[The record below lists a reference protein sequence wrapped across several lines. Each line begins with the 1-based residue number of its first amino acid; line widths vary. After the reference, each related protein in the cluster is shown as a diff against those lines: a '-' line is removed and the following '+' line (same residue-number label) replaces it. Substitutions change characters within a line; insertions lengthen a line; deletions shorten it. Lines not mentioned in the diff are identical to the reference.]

1 MFHQEPGVSNYSDT
15 ATTWSYG
22 VSCFLHISS
31 RKSNGI
37 CTSCYGRVVEFNFT
51 KIFLLRAARFK
62 QTLWKF
68 RYSEKAT
75 KLSNNLSLVWRYYKK
90 SGRLFQICVVIS
102 KYPNFFKVH
111 TLGCIM
117 FGLGQKMLSRLAWS
131 KFQPILANQETL
143 TDFHGNEAK
152 KKKIKIKKN
161 FKMAELK
168 KLRFSKLPILETF
181 LQKFHGLVLGLVVL
195 IDAKA
200 LM

>member
-152 KKKIKIKKN
+152 KFKKN
-161 FKMAELK
+161 SK
-168 KLRFSKLPILETF
+168 KFSKWPS
-181 LQKFHGLVLGLVVL
+181 
-195 IDAKA
+195 
-200 LM
+200 